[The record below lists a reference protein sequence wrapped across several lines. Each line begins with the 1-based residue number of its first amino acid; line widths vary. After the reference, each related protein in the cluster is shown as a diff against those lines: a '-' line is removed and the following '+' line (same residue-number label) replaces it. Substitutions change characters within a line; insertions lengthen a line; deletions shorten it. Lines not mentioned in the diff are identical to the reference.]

1 MGSWPP
7 DCDSE
12 LLGELVEAVRERVA
26 VPDDHRTAARFAYA
40 WRTADEELAV
50 AELMFDSACDPEP
63 AGLTRSAGSARALT
77 FRSGPVLVEV
87 EVTDDGIVGQL
98 SPASAGRV
106 LARTAAGVY
115 DRTQVG
121 PVGFFSLGPPPPGPV
136 RICAYTAE
144 FSVATAW
151 VPLA

>member
-7 DCDSE
+7 VGDE
-12 LLGELVEAVRERVA
+12 GLVTELGEALRDEEA
-26 VPDDHRTAARFAYA
+26 VPDDHRAAARFAYA
-40 WRTADEELAV
+40 WRTAAEELAI

-63 AGLTRSAGSARALT
+63 AGPTRSAAGARALS
-77 FRSGPVLVEV
+77 FRSGPVLVEL

-106 LARTAAGVY
+106 LARTATGVY

-121 PVGFFSLGPPPPGPV
+121 PVGYFSLGVPPSGPV

-151 VPLA
+151 VTLA